1 MSIHTDAVASAHS
14 RMRAPLDQTLDAG
27 LRGLQHDA
35 TTTSWYGA
43 TTTSPRRWPCSTA
56 PLIPC
61 GSDEGSK

>member
-14 RMRAPLDQTLDAG
+14 RMRAQLDQTLDAG
-27 LRGLQHDA
+27 LRGLQHYA

-56 PLIPC
+56 TLIPC